1 MLLRFTLLLLTTLS
15 NCFVLQHNTL
25 KAPLN
30 NFIKRT
36 SVVNMVNQISPN
48 EIIQLVNTKQIGK
61 PDTWTYNELIQHLNT
76 IKSAVIV
83 DNQNLGLFYDDSDSA
98 LHIFKYLPNTI
109 DNLIDTI
116 TKKGI
121 DYQVYSVPIP
131 EPFQVPFVVQVIG
144 LYLLF
149 NLVIGRFMGPGGPGA
164 GMNPFNSMKKKAVII
179 EDGQVSTTFEDVAG
193 LDEAKEELEEIVDY
207 LKVPLKYAFAGAK
220 IPKGVLLEGPP
231 GTGKTL
237 LARAVAGEAGVAFIS
252 ASGSEFIEMFVG
264 VGAQRVRNLFEQ
276 AKQNKPCVIFID
288 EIDAVGGR
296 RGYGFNSGGNDEREQ
311 TLNQILTNMD
321 GFEKSDGI
329 IVLAATN
336 RADTLDPALKRSGRF
351 DRKVQVPLPD
361 LTGRKEIAK
370 VHLKNKPN
378 VTVDY
383 DNLAILTSG
392 FSGADLAT
400 LSNEAAL
407 LSVRN
412 NVTIIDDRLIQKAF
426 EKMTIGL
433 PKKYDSR
440 SIQTKKLVS
449 VHEVGHA
456 MMVQHFSEYFKL
468 QRVTM
473 NANTAGAGGY
483 TLFTPKE
490 FYAEYQT
497 KGYYLA
503 QIIVALG
510 GRAAEIVYFKN
521 YKDSKFNDNRTSK
534 SNYITAS
541 NTFSDY
547 SDIDIT
553 TGASADIRQ
562 ANNIVKKYLELF
574 ENYIVPESISD
585 STQNVIDTRISE
597 LIKECLDKAVQII
610 ETNKE
615 HFNKLSN
622 RLMLE
627 NTIVFD

>member
-1 MLLRFTLLLLTTLS
+1 
-15 NCFVLQHNTL
+15 
-25 KAPLN
+25 
-30 NFIKRT
+30 
-36 SVVNMVNQISPN
+36 
-48 EIIQLVNTKQIGK
+48 
-61 PDTWTYNELIQHLNT
+61 
-76 IKSAVIV
+76 
-83 DNQNLGLFYDDSDSA
+83 
-98 LHIFKYLPNTI
+98 
-109 DNLIDTI
+109 
-116 TKKGI
+116 
-121 DYQVYSVPIP
+121 
-131 EPFQVPFVVQVIG
+131 
-144 LYLLF
+144 
-149 NLVIGRFMGPGGPGA
+149 
-164 GMNPFNSMKKKAVII
+164 
-179 EDGQVSTTFEDVAG
+179 
-193 LDEAKEELEEIVDY
+193 
-207 LKVPLKYAFAGAK
+207 
-220 IPKGVLLEGPP
+220 
-231 GTGKTL
+231 
-237 LARAVAGEAGVAFIS
+237 
-252 ASGSEFIEMFVG
+252 
-264 VGAQRVRNLFEQ
+264 
-276 AKQNKPCVIFID
+276 
-288 EIDAVGGR
+288 
-296 RGYGFNSGGNDEREQ
+296 
-311 TLNQILTNMD
+311 MD

-400 LSNEAAL
+400 LANEAAL

-510 GRAAEIVYFKN
+510 GRAAEIVYLNKN
-521 YKDSKFNDNRTSK
+521 NNSFYTLFEYDN
-534 SNYITAS
+534 
-541 NTFSDY
+541 
-547 SDIDIT
+547 IDIT
-553 TGASADIRQ
+553 TGASGDIRQ
-562 ANNIVKKYLELF
+562 ANTLAKKYIELF
-574 ENYIVPESISD
+574 ENYIVPESIGD
-585 STQNVIDTRISE
+585 LTKNQIDNRVSE
-597 LIKECLDKAVQII
+597 LIIKSLNNAISII
-610 ETNKE
+610 ENNYNS
-615 HFNKLSN
+615 FYLLVN
-622 RLMLE
+622 RLLKE
-627 NTIVFD
+627 NTIIY

>member
-1 MLLRFTLLLLTTLS
+1 MLLRFTLLLLTNLS
-15 NCFVLQHNTL
+15 NGFVLQHDTL
-25 KAPLN
+25 KSLN
-30 NFIKRT
+30 NLNKRT
-36 SVVNMVNQISPN
+36 SIVNMVTPN
-48 EIIQLVNTKQIGK
+48 EIIDLVNTKQIGK
-61 PDTWTYNELIQHLNT
+61 PDTWTYNQLLHHLNT

-83 DNQNLGLFYDDSDSA
+83 DNQNVGLFYDDSDSA

-131 EPFQVPFVVQVIG
+131 EPFQVPFIVQVIG

-149 NLVIGRFMGPGGPGA
+149 NLFIGRLMGPGGPGS
-164 GMNPFNSMKKKAVII
+164 GMNPFNAINKKAVII

-207 LKVPLKYAFAGAK
+207 LKLPLKYTFAGAK

-378 VTVDY
+378 VTIDY

-400 LSNEAAL
+400 LANEAAL
-407 LSVRN
+407 LGVRTN
-412 NVTIIDDRLIQKAF
+412 KTVIDDRLIQKAF

-440 SIQTKKLVS
+440 SIQTKRLVS

-497 KGYYLA
+497 KGYFLA

-521 YKDSKFNDNRTSK
+521 YKDYKFNNSINK
-534 SNYITAS
+534 SNYVIAF
-541 NTFSDY
+541 NTFLDY

-553 TGASADIRQ
+553 TGASEDIRQ
-562 ANNIVKKYLELF
+562 ANKIAKKYLELF
-574 ENYIVPESISD
+574 ENYIVPESIGD
-585 STQNVIDTRISE
+585 LTKNQNDNKVSQ
-597 LIKECLDKAVQII
+597 LIKKLLNSAISII
-610 ETNKE
+610 ENNYDS
-615 HFNKLSN
+615 FDSLVNKL
-622 RLMLE
+622 LKE
-627 NTIVFD
+627 NTIIY